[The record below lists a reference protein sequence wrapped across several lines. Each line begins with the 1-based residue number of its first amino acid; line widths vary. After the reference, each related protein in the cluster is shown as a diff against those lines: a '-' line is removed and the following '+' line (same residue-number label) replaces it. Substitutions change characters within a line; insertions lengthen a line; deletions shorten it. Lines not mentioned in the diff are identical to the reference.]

1 MHTKRLRNLKNVHF
15 EIDFRICWK
24 FFVKVGNRG
33 DGGGTWEYSIT
44 YYNLRCYSLKLYFLD
59 ISLALKTTKT

>member
-33 DGGGTWEYSIT
+33 DGGGYLGVLN
-44 YYNLRCYSLKLYFLD
+44 NLLQPKVLFSEALFFRYFTR
-59 ISLALKTTKT
+59 S